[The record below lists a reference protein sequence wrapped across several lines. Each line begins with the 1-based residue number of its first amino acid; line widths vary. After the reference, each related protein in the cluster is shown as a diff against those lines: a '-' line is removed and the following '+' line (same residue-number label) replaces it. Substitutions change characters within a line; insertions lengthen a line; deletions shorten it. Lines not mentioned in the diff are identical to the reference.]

1 MFDQRAQPLPSYGGP
16 QDDLS
21 VFVVFGWAK
30 WARQPMSGIVE
41 PMQAP
46 VFSYELTI
54 LERHLDTFGHVNNAT
69 YLDLFEEARWDLIT
83 KNGYGLDEIQRRQAG
98 PTVLEIGLRFMREI
112 RNRERITVKSWT
124 ESYTGKM
131 CRFQQQMVN
140 EKQEVCCAASFVVG
154 LFDLRA
160 RKLLLPTPEWL
171 RAVGLEPSDPAPV

>member
-1 MFDQRAQPLPSYGGP
+1 M
-16 QDDLS
+16 
-21 VFVVFGWAK
+21 
-30 WARQPMSGIVE
+30 
-41 PMQAP
+41 
-46 VFSYELTI
+46 
-54 LERHLDTFGHVNNAT
+54 NNAT

-83 KNGYGLDEIQRRQAG
+83 KNGYGLDEIQRRQAS
-98 PTVLEIGLRFMREI
+98 PTVLEISLRFMREI

-124 ESYTGKM
+124 ESYTGKI

-171 RAVGLEPSDPAPV
+171 HAVNRTFRSRAGVAPKCSPISCRIELSQATLQEPSLAVVAYELSARR